1 MAGLSLNSELLQR
14 TLSGVVI
21 AAGVIAGIYLGEWAW
36 ICVTSILALFS
47 LAEYYR
53 LLGKRMRLSRGV
65 GYICALAVLL
75 ASAEGVRPVSIVLI
89 LSLSAYV
96 IFAIEMLRRQ
106 LTGQSHAV
114 HNVGG
119 TLSGVLAIVVPWTC
133 ILLLR
138 YLPTGTLILFT
149 LFACTWG
156 CDVTAY
162 IVGRAWG
169 RNKLCE
175 LISPNKTWEGFI
187 GGAMGSMLINALV
200 IYFME
205 QPPHPLFLIGLICA
219 VAGQL
224 GDLAESLLKR
234 ELGEKDS
241 GQLIPGH
248 GGVLDRFDS
257 ILINGLLTYLLF
269 GVAM

>member
-1 MAGLSLNSELLQR
+1 MMKKRVISGAVLIAALLLFVFLSKITRVLFFYIAAMMCAWELSTNLERMNVGCQLSVAAVY
-14 TLSGVVI
+14 LSGHALLTIFYPDVPVYCIWFIAYVFLAMVCAVFRKDVKGGGTVVTI
-21 AAGVIAGIYLGEWAW
+21 AALGYPCLQFA
-36 ICVTSILALFS
+36 ILMSVSVGKLWLETLVLACLSTWVCDSAALF
-47 LAEYYR
+47 
-53 LLGKRMRLSRGV
+53 
-65 GYICALAVLL
+65 
-75 ASAEGVRPVSIVLI
+75 
-89 LSLSAYV
+89 
-96 IFAIEMLRRQ
+96 
-106 LTGQSHAV
+106 
-114 HNVGG
+114 GG
-119 TLSGVLAIVVPWTC
+119 TRYGKHKLAPLV
-133 ILLLR
+133 
-138 YLPTGTLILFT
+138 
-149 LFACTWG
+149 
-156 CDVTAY
+156 
-162 IVGRAWG
+162 
-169 RNKLCE
+169 
-175 LISPNKTWEGFI
+175 SPNKTWEGFI

-257 ILINGLLTYLLF
+257 ILINGLLTYLIF